1 MSNEELI
8 YWLRCNAPVR
18 KDHPLHRAADTLEAA
33 DKRIAELEANRD
45 SLVLAIADHVTVRVD
60 YYKKLAVARE
70 ALKGAISWSALRT
83 GENIIHK
90 PDLAGECVQIR
101 LTGLKMCAEALAQI
115 GEK

>member
-1 MSNEELI
+1 MIAIKEQ
-8 YWLRCNAPVR
+8 
-18 KDHPLHRAADTLEAA
+18 
-33 DKRIAELEANRD
+33 IAELEAELLEQSR
-45 SLVLAIADHVTVRVD
+45 LLGMGGEREAGLLGKLEIVEH
-60 YYKKLAVARE
+60 KLAVARG

-83 GENIIHK
+83 VENIIHK